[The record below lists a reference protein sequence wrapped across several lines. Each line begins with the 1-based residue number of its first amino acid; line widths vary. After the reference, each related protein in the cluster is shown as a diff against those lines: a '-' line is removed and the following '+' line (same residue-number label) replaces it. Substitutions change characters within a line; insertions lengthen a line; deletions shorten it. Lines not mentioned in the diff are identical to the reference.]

1 MKVLVN
7 KLRDFLTPENISTI
21 AKEVVDLCEREN
33 NNSNAKR
40 LQKLI
45 ADNEKATENL
55 LKALENGQAVD
66 IIANRI
72 TQEEKEHDEH
82 SLQLLLETSQHP
94 VPSMEDIRFFLN
106 QFRKGDINDPK
117 YRHGLVEML
126 VNKIH
131 LYDDKMTVL
140 CNTQDGHFD
149 VDLKDVSSL
158 KGQLEDTYGDS
169 GCIFTYEDGR
179 LMRPN
184 HASELFTSFIAQKT
198 SATIDPS
205 RPPPQLCQHCQRQRD
220 PHVRYR
226 QGTGP

>member
-1 MKVLVN
+1 MTNRRDKSCDKKTVSKEYIEDLVVN

-33 NNSNAKR
+33 NNGNAKR

-66 IIANRI
+66 IIADRI
-72 TQEEKEHDEH
+72 TQKKKEHDEL

-94 VPSMEDIRFFLN
+94 VPSMKDIRFFLN

-117 YRHGLVEML
+117 YRQGLVEML
-126 VNKIH
+126 VNKIY

-158 KGQLEDTYGDS
+158 KGQLVE
-169 GCIFTYEDGR
+169 
-179 LMRPN
+179 
-184 HASELFTSFIAQKT
+184 H
-198 SATIDPS
+198 SA
-205 RPPPQLCQHCQRQRD
+205 RQTNAIR
-220 PHVRYR
+220 
-226 QGTGP
+226 

>member
-1 MKVLVN
+1 MARRLLN

-45 ADNEKATENL
+45 ADSEKTTENL
-55 LKALENGQAVD
+55 LKALATGQVVD
-66 IIANRI
+66 IIADRI

-82 SLQLLLETSQHP
+82 SLQLLLEISQHP
-94 VPSMEDIRFFLN
+94 VPSMEGIRFFLN

-126 VNKIH
+126 VNKIY

-140 CNTQDGHFD
+140 CNTQDGHYAEHT
-149 VDLKDVSSL
+149 VPP
-158 KGQLEDTYGDS
+158 GRGAGD
-169 GCIFTYEDGR
+169 R
-179 LMRPN
+179 RP
-184 HASELFTSFIAQKT
+184 
-198 SATIDPS
+198 
-205 RPPPQLCQHCQRQRD
+205 R
-220 PHVRYR
+220 
-226 QGTGP
+226 